1 MWLRDL
7 SLLQNKP
14 RKTRGFR
21 QPGVR
26 LEQSLSF
33 SITWCI
39 INFHYIKGGFI
50 MRFTKD
56 AIQRML
62 DANEGYM
69 TQTYLRSKNVNEEVF
84 YHITDGKLVKRSID
98 KSSRSH
104 SRYDKTSVCD
114 IDQTRRFLI
123 ERMNVLKFEA

>member
-1 MWLRDL
+1 
-7 SLLQNKP
+7 
-14 RKTRGFR
+14 
-21 QPGVR
+21 
-26 LEQSLSF
+26 
-33 SITWCI
+33 
-39 INFHYIKGGFI
+39 